1 MSPWVSIP
9 ASQGGGSHKYANCQ
23 EVKPGQDSGTT
34 NNLGK
39 TTHWVILQY
48 EDQHVKVNKTPNL
61 IIPDCPEYLLLW
73 LVVFVLWDTKKPI
86 NHQRDVNTHL
96 SPYILQ
102 TSLKLCTAGF
112 QKYCSQCFARPTLKA
127 SQRMLIFFCIL
138 VFLKISPDAPCQF
151 GNASILSS
159 AAGTMGLE
167 KLSSPLQYQLAC
179 FQLFLPL
186 RNSARFYFL
195 FFWKI
200 YIV

>member
-1 MSPWVSIP
+1 MAPTLQTRSLEVRPYITPTPSTPLHILPKVPPPPVSPWVRIA
-9 ASQGGGSHKYANCQ
+9 ASQGVGSHKYADCQ
-23 EVKPGQDSGTT
+23 EVKPVQDSGTS

-61 IIPDCPEYLLLW
+61 IIPDCPEYLLLC
-73 LVVFVLWDTKKPI
+73 LVVFVMWDTKKPI

-127 SQRMLIFFCIL
+127 SQRMIIFF
-138 VFLKISPDAPCQF
+138 VF
-151 GNASILSS
+151 
-159 AAGTMGLE
+159 
-167 KLSSPLQYQLAC
+167 
-179 FQLFLPL
+179 
-186 RNSARFYFL
+186 
-195 FFWKI
+195 
-200 YIV
+200 